1 MIESVT
7 AHRIGELIE
16 RKGLKRRAVAKA
28 AGYSEMQLSAMLHG
42 RRNIRDVDLLAIA
55 KALDVGVA
63 ELFEGGDDHRC
74 MKNRQAGSAQL

>member
-42 RRNIRDVDLLAIA
+42 RRNIRDVDILAIA

-63 ELFEGGDDHRC
+63 ELFEDI
-74 MKNRQAGSAQL
+74 

>member
-7 AHRIGELIE
+7 ARRIGELIE
-16 RKGLKRRAVAKA
+16 RKGLKHRAVAKA

-42 RRNIRDVDLLAIA
+42 RRNIRDVDILAIA

-63 ELFEGGDDHRC
+63 ELFEG
-74 MKNRQAGSAQL
+74 N